1 MSQANEKDL
10 MGGFS
15 HEVISYIL
23 NRIPPYL
30 GLFVVRTNEE
40 GIIKS
45 YVGPWDKYL
54 NVKPVQDVSI
64 DECVPMMYGMVPPLV
79 NPMIVSH
86 LNVSDNRYA
95 DVHVFADQEGD
106 IWVFFIDQTRQVEM
120 IHPLVQ
126 LFNQERLEQ
135 RIERKR
141 SGTNETLS
149 ALYLLDFLGFE
160 RRQNNYRQIGKAPA
174 WFSTLQIDFQPK
186 GPTFPL
192 IELFPYLEVFEV
204 EADRIWLSDED
215 NKLVSDIW
223 QEINKN
229 GETIYLQALALRH
242 DKRNY
247 LLIKPLDKGKDLN
260 DSFLQK
266 AREQKLT
273 LDQLASTEKKL
284 KELLGFKDQFVSI
297 ISHDLRSP
305 IGAVIS
311 LIDLLLTDQLVQ
323 KKLEAEQIELITD
336 IKSEMFRLLD
346 YNDKLYQW
354 SNLELGNFKVR
365 AKSFPVQNLAN
376 YVEKM
381 QKFKFEQ
388 KQITFSANIDNALT
402 INADETLMG
411 QALNNLVGNSVKFT
425 PPGGKIS
432 IKAYREGDFIHISV
446 SDTGVGMDQQT
457 ANRLFDGFTRK
468 STMGTY
474 GERGTGLGLGIV
486 KKIIDA
492 HDYTIKVMSSVGEG
506 STFTILVPLA
516 VHYSDI

>member
-1 MSQANEKDL
+1 MSEEAGKDF
-10 MGGFS
+10 MGGFTR
-15 HEVISYIL
+15 EVINYIL
-23 NRIPPYL
+23 NNIPPYL
-30 GLFVVRTNEE
+30 GLFVIRTNEE
-40 GIIKS
+40 GIVKS
-45 YVGPWDKYL
+45 FVGPWDKYL
-54 NVKPVQDVSI
+54 NFKPIQGASI
-64 DECVPMMYGMVPPLV
+64 DDCVPMMFGMVPPLV

-86 LNVSDNRYA
+86 LNVSDQRYA
-95 DVHVFADQEGD
+95 DVHVYSDQEGD
-106 IWVFFIDQTRQVEM
+106 IWIFFIDQTRQVEI
-120 IHPLVQ
+120 IHPIVQ

-135 RIERKR
+135 RIDSKR
-141 SGTNETLS
+141 TGTSETLS

-174 WFSTLQIDFQPK
+174 WFSSLKIDFLPK

-192 IELFPYLEVFEV
+192 ILTFPYLEVFEA
-204 EADRIWLSDED
+204 EADRIWSSGED

-223 QEINKN
+223 QEVNKD

-242 DKRNY
+242 DKRNF

-260 DSFLQK
+260 DNFLQK

-323 KKLEAEQIELITD
+323 KKLEAEQIELISD

-376 YVEKM
+376 YVEKI
-381 QKFKFEQ
+381 QKVKFEQ
-388 KQITFSANIDNALT
+388 KQITFAANIESALT

-432 IKAYREGDFIHISV
+432 IKAYRKGDFIHISV

-457 ANRLFDGFTRK
+457 ASRLFDSFTRK
-468 STMGTY
+468 STIGTY

-492 HDYTIKVMSSVGEG
+492 HDYTIKVLSAVGKG
-506 STFTILVPLA
+506 STFTILIPVA
-516 VHYSDI
+516 VHYTDM